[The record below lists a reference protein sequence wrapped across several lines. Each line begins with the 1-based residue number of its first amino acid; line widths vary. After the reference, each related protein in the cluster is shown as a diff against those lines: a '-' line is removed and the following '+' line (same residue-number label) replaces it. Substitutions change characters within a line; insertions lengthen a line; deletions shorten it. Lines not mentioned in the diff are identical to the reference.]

1 MSIKST
7 LKRLRSSQPLNRVT
21 TSTLKLV
28 FSLTNSEP
36 EFVIKHLP
44 RVGKTKVNLPD
55 KKSFLIDSSGEDWIP
70 TQLFWRGFRGYESE
84 VSPIFY
90 ELAKTAEVVFDIGAH
105 VGYFSLLAATANSQA
120 QIYAFEPLQRV
131 YERLERNVALNRFMN
146 VHCVKAAVGDKEG
159 EQEFYFPDV
168 EAPVSSSLRSDLLLA
183 SLGDQ
188 VRHVKVSVVTLDDLA
203 LREHLGQVSLIK
215 MDTERTEHEVLAGAS
230 KIIERDRPDIF
241 CEVWPDADNI
251 KQLEGLLL
259 PLGYRF
265 YHLLP
270 RGPELRNAI
279 EPSEEALNY
288 LFSTKRLDEVSTTT
302 R

>member
-7 LKRLRSSQPLNRVT
+7 LKRLRSSQPFNRAT

-28 FSLTNSEP
+28 FDLTNYEP

-44 RVGKTKVNLPD
+44 RVGKTKVKLPD

-84 VSPIFY
+84 VSLIFY
-90 ELAKTAEVVFDIGAH
+90 ELARSAEVVFDIGAH
-105 VGYFSLLAATANSQA
+105 IGYFSLLAATANSHA

-131 YERLERNVALNRFMN
+131 FERLERNVELNRFAN
-146 VHCVKAAVGDKEG
+146 VHCMKAAVGDYEG

-168 EAPVSSSLRSDLLLA
+168 EAPVSSSLRSVLLVA

-188 VRHVKVSVVTLDDLA
+188 VRHVKVSVVTLDELA
-203 LREHLGQVSLIK
+203 SREGMGHVSLIK
-215 MDTERTEHEVLAGAS
+215 MDTERTEHQVLAGAR
-230 KIIERDRPDIF
+230 KILERDRPDIF
-241 CEVWPDADNI
+241 CEVWPDANNI
-251 KQLEGLLL
+251 NQLEGLLL

-270 RGPELRNAI
+270 RGPELRDKI
-279 EPSEEALNY
+279 EPSVEALNY
-288 LFSTKRLDEVSTTT
+288 LFSTKGLDQH
-302 R
+302 